1 MKSKRHYLDRAA
13 YMRRLAK
20 DAATEKLRE
29 SCLKKAEE
37 LETQAQ
43 RAEVEGDKDKK

>member
-1 MKSKRHYLDRAA
+1 VKSKLHYLDRAA

-37 LETQAQ
+37 FEAQAR
-43 RAEVEGDKDKK
+43 RADAEGGKDGN

>member
-20 DAATEKLRE
+20 DAATEKLRD
-29 SCLKKAEE
+29 SCMKKAEE
-37 LETQAQ
+37 LEALA
-43 RAEVEGDKDKK
+43 RSAEAEGDKGKN